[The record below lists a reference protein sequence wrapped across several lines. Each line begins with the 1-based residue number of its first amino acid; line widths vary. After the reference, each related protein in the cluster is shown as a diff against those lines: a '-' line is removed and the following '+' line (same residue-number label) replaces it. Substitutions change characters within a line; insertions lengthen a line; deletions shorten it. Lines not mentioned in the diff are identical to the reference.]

1 MDEKQQKRK
10 AWIDVKAL
18 RKSRGWLQREAAEKL
33 GIARAHLSVIENNKC
48 GLSVEMMDAI
58 IRVFGVKYEDFYT
71 SS

>member
-58 IRVFGVKYEDFYT
+58 MRVFGVKYEDFYK